1 MCSIFHLG
9 KIKTNFLFGLFLLIS
24 FFPFYSSMVNAQNFP
39 PANVNISL
47 AKMQS
52 LAPTAWVSGTVVSK
66 NDAKIG
72 AEVSGR
78 LIAIADIGQIIKQGD
93 KLAELDNSRLKI
105 KQQELQASLNNA
117 VAQYEFQ
124 QAELARKKSL
134 ISKNLSAKTELDDLI
149 AKSKIAKGNVAI
161 AKAQLA
167 DINQQLN
174 YSIIKAP
181 FNGMVMAHLSQQG
194 EIVNSGTAII
204 RFVQIDQLEASVYMP
219 IDDFQFMKNAT
230 TVSVKSSLGKAVVAI
245 KSLVPIAEARSHAM
259 ELRLDMSSLNWPIGL
274 TMQAAIINGNT
285 KQLITVPRDAL
296 VLRRNGNS
304 IFVVDNENK
313 ANEVPVTIEIGAD
326 DLVGISGKVNAG
338 DKVIVRGAERLQS
351 GQTVVIK
358 NNNNSL
364 VSGG

>member
-1 MCSIFHLG
+1 
-9 KIKTNFLFGLFLLIS
+9 
-24 FFPFYSSMVNAQNFP
+24 
-39 PANVNISL
+39 
-47 AKMQS
+47 
-52 LAPTAWVSGTVVSK
+52 
-66 NDAKIG
+66 
-72 AEVSGR
+72 
-78 LIAIADIGQIIKQGD
+78 
-93 KLAELDNSRLKI
+93 
-105 KQQELQASLNNA
+105 
-117 VAQYEFQ
+117 
-124 QAELARKKSL
+124 
-134 ISKNLSAKTELDDLI
+134 
-149 AKSKIAKGNVAI
+149 
-161 AKAQLA
+161 
-167 DINQQLN
+167 
-174 YSIIKAP
+174 
-181 FNGMVMAHLSQQG
+181 
-194 EIVNSGTAII
+194 
-204 RFVQIDQLEASVYMP
+204 
-219 IDDFQFMKNAT
+219 
-230 TVSVKSSLGKAVVAI
+230 
-245 KSLVPIAEARSHAM
+245 M